1 MAIDKE
7 RKRAIAK
14 FIKEEMEDKLK
25 LCKSNAHGST
35 QQRNKCPKKPYQNDT
50 LSCKCFT
57 VSENKK
63 KFKKCQ
69 TISEK
74 QTIRAGKHGGNIP
87 VIHAKTIGKLGVH
100 KERQRRILKES
111 NNKDKWQFNYRNT
124 GSSQGMEMRMK
135 TNIKL

>member
-1 MAIDKE
+1 
-7 RKRAIAK
+7 
-14 FIKEEMEDKLK
+14 MEDKLK

-50 LSCKCFT
+50 LSCKWNT

-135 TNIKL
+135 TNIKLQQLRW

>member
-50 LSCKCFT
+50 LSCKWNT
-57 VSENKK
+57 VSENKNK
-63 KFKKCQ
+63 SLR
-69 TISEK
+69 IVK
-74 QTIRAGKHGGNIP
+74 QYQK
-87 VIHAKTIGKLGVH
+87 
-100 KERQRRILKES
+100 
-111 NNKDKWQFNYRNT
+111 NKQIELENMGETY
-124 GSSQGMEMRMK
+124 Q
-135 TNIKL
+135 